1 MKNKPKKK
9 RERPRKLKTI
19 IKQDLNGDRSYLVN
33 NFIDLNPNYIS
44 DHPEVKSLVN
54 HVYQEMIDNGF
65 GYLQLIRF
73 STQHRPAA

>member
-9 RERPRKLKTI
+9 RGRPRKLKTI

-65 GYLQLIRF
+65 GYLQLVRF